1 MWFISLIHFHPFIPI
16 FGTYTLKNKVKS
28 YVNLAPPWIT
38 CTDNKR
44 YPRFITSRARSHGQE
59 WPSSLISEAIL
70 SLIKNTDFK
79 LASCWQFAY
88 FTLPAE
94 YTAVPYHPVHQIET
108 VHLLGRAR
116 LSLSSWASDQLPTEN
131 SRQGRS
137 VSNPMSTWIHLYL
150 GASLVRSDCCL

>member
-1 MWFISLIHFHPFIPI
+1 MVRVRTHWWKTQIITDWWLLSVQS
-16 FGTYTLKNKVKS
+16 TR
-28 YVNLAPPWIT
+28 PWPGR
-38 CTDNKR
+38 C
-44 YPRFITSRARSHGQE
+44 PRFITSRARSHGQE

-79 LASCWQFAY
+79 LAWCWQFSY

-94 YTAVPYHPVHQIET
+94 YIAVPYHPVHQIET

-116 LSLSSWASDQLPTEN
+116 LSLSSWASDQLPAEN

-137 VSNPMSTWIHLYL
+137 VSNPMSTWIHLYP
-150 GASLVRSDCCL
+150 GAFLVRSNSYL